1 MGCTATRVFF
11 TSRNSGGCSSVC
23 SRFGIP
29 EIGIEVAMVRL
40 CTLRFLERTVARV
53 TVTTLLQRG
62 YSRQRNVGECTA
74 EA

>member
-1 MGCTATRVFF
+1 
-11 TSRNSGGCSSVC
+11 
-23 SRFGIP
+23 
-29 EIGIEVAMVRL
+29 MVRL

>member
-1 MGCTATRVFF
+1 
-11 TSRNSGGCSSVC
+11 
-23 SRFGIP
+23 
-29 EIGIEVAMVRL
+29 MVRL

-74 EA
+74 EARRTLQKGAGFPLPRAHPQLAGGKP